1 MHKILFVILIF
12 SFVNIFAQQKDAPK
26 LDNAD
31 KIYSLKNDLS
41 ADKKQSLNNEN
52 ISVTQQS
59 KKSPGLAF
67 IYSLFIPGTGQ
78 LYANRFDVGKYFMI
92 SEASL
97 WLGYAAFTIYGNWLL
112 DDAYSYA
119 SLHAGVNNS
128 GKERD
133 DQFYID
139 IANYENYEQFNNEQ
153 LMFGNYENLYDP
165 AKGYYFYWDNNDNRR
180 NYRDD
185 KLAGDRTKNDRLFIV
200 GAILVNHVVS
210 AVSAIFV
217 TNKYNQELK
226 KSSGGFVMNAD
237 VMKFQ
242 NRVDGI
248 KLKLTKWF

>member
-1 MHKILFVILIF
+1 MYKILFVILIF
-12 SFVNIFAQQKDAPK
+12 SFVNVFAQLKDAPK

-41 ADKKQSLNNEN
+41 AGKKQSLKNEN
-52 ISVTQQS
+52 SSVTQQS
-59 KKSPGLAF
+59 KKSSGLAF
-67 IYSLFIPGTGQ
+67 IYSLVIPGTGQ

-97 WLGYAAFTIYGNWLL
+97 WLGFAAFTIYGNWLL
-112 DDAYSYA
+112 DDAYNYA
-119 SLHAGVNNS
+119 SLHAGINND

-133 DQFYID
+133 DPFYID
-139 IANYENYEQFNNEQ
+139 IANYESYEQFNNEQ
-153 LMFGNYENLYDP
+153 LIFGNYENLYDP

-180 NYRDD
+180 KYRDD

-200 GAILVNHVVS
+200 GAILVNHIVS

-217 TNKYNQELK
+217 TNKYNEGLK

-237 VMKFQ
+237 VMKFN